1 VAIVLCGGFYGDV
14 DFTSCGRRG
23 GVVSGR
29 LVLTVMTMM
38 MGHMVVQ
45 EAPEITKRTGGMF
58 GGLGQRKG
66 MLLRRELVGGWR
78 RRGVARRDRGLG
90 QRMAG
95 STTREEAELGGHEV
109 MLCRRGARLRR
120 TTWRP

>member
-1 VAIVLCGGFYGDV
+1 
-14 DFTSCGRRG
+14 
-23 GVVSGR
+23 
-29 LVLTVMTMM
+29 
-38 MGHMVVQ
+38 
-45 EAPEITKRTGGMF
+45 
-58 GGLGQRKG
+58 